1 MVTEVFQKSSKSLF
15 LKALADIYEV
25 AGNPR
30 PGRSV
35 FTRMTGA
42 TSGAIGLPSH
52 SHSWRGM
59 SLAAKLFISLIV
71 SAGLGTLIY
80 GGIHQSS
87 KNIAEFI
94 CYLGIA
100 ILASRLKVNLP
111 GITGTL
117 SVNFLF
123 ILIGILELSFTETL
137 ILGAVSMLAQCM
149 YPERPKAIQVTFNVC
164 AGAVSTALAYL
175 VYHHPLARL
184 VVDNNAVLLGLA
196 AVVYFIANAGSI
208 AAVISLTER
217 RPLTRIL
224 VDCYFWSF
232 PYYLVGAGIAGAI
245 AWLNQSFNWETS
257 LLLVPAV
264 YLIYRSYRLYLGKL
278 EDEKRHVEEMAN
290 LHLRTIEALALAI
303 EAKDHTTHEHLQRVR
318 IYAIEVAKELGVK
331 GPELEALHAAALLHD
346 IGKLAVPE
354 HIISKPGRLTPEEFE
369 KMKIHTLVGAEILER
384 VRFPYPVVP
393 IVRAHH
399 EKWDGSG
406 YPMGLKGAEIPV
418 GARILSAVDYLDAL
432 ASDRQYRRALPL
444 KEVMQKLAAE
454 SGKSFD
460 PKVVD
465 VLQKRYIQLER
476 LAVSKSAADP
486 NGPLSTAIKIERG
499 LEPAAGFENAT
510 VQDYAGRETTFL
522 SSIAAARQE
531 AQSLFELSQDL
542 GASLSL
548 TETLSV
554 FSVKLKPM
562 VPYDAIAI
570 YIRREDELVP
580 EYVNGDNYRLFS
592 SLRIPVGHGLS
603 GWVAQNR
610 KPIVNGNPSVEPGY
624 LNDPSKFSTLRSA
637 LAVPLEGV
645 GGVTGVL
652 ALYRGERD
660 AFTTDNLRILL
671 AVSSKMALSIE
682 NALKFAQA
690 ENSATTDYLTGLPN
704 ARSLFLQLDRD
715 LARCKRDNST
725 LTVMVSDMDGFKQ
738 INDRFGHLEGNRVL
752 RLFAQALKDSC
763 REYDYVAR
771 MGGDEFVVIAPGL
784 AADAAGKK
792 AEQMR
797 VLAKQAG
804 SEVCGEEILSLSV
817 GRALYP
823 EDGKDAEQLLA
834 EADRRMYLEK
844 QKQLAYKD
852 RRSHPRMKCR
862 VTIELTTDVGGTP
875 MFANLTDVS
884 IGGCYVET
892 STIVPAG
899 SKITLGFS
907 MDDTS
912 LKAEGIVARLDPGSG
927 IAVQFREMNREGRD
941 RMFKIL
947 EFVQKATTFYNNRYL
962 DSLTKT

>member
-1 MVTEVFQKSSKSLF
+1 M
-15 LKALADIYEV
+15 
-25 AGNPR
+25 
-30 PGRSV
+30 
-35 FTRMTGA
+35 
-42 TSGAIGLPSH
+42 GLPEH
-52 SHSWRGM
+52 SRSWKRL
-59 SLAAKLFISLIV
+59 SVSAKLFISLIV
-71 SAGLGTLIY
+71 MGGLGTLAY
-80 GGIHQSS
+80 GAIHQSS
-87 KNIAEFI
+87 RNIAEFI
-94 CYLGIA
+94 CYVGIA
-100 ILASRLKVNLP
+100 VLASRLKVNLP

-123 ILIGILELSFTETL
+123 ILIGVLELSFTETL
-137 ILGAVSMLAQCM
+137 ILGAISMLAQSLF
-149 YPERPKAIQVTFNVC
+149 PERPRALQVAFNVC
-164 AGAVSTALAYL
+164 AGALSTAAAYI
-175 VYHHPLARL
+175 VYHHPLMNL
-184 VVDNNAVLLGLA
+184 LVDNRPLLLGLSA
-196 AVVYFIANAGSI
+196 TVYFIANAGSI
-208 AAVISLTER
+208 AMVISLTER
-217 RPLTRIL
+217 RPISRIL

-232 PYYLVGAGIAGAI
+232 PYYLAGAGIAAII
-245 AWLNQSFNWETS
+245 AWLNRKFNWETS
-257 LLLVPAV
+257 LLVLPAV

-318 IYAIEVAKELGVK
+318 VYAIEVAKELGIA
-331 GPELEALHAAALLHD
+331 GPELEALHAASLLHD
-346 IGKLAVPE
+346 IGKRAVPE
-354 HIISKPGRLTPEEFE
+354 HIISKPGRLSPEEFE

-406 YPMGLKGAEIPV
+406 YPMGLKGAEIPI

-432 ASDRQYRRALPL
+432 ASDRQYRRALPM
-444 KEVMQKLAAE
+444 KEVIQKLAAE

-465 VLQKRYIQLER
+465 VLQKRYLHLER
-476 LAVSKSAADP
+476 LALAKSASDP
-486 NGPLSTAIKIERG
+486 NAPLSTAIKIERG
-499 LEPAAGFENAT
+499 LEPAAGFENA
-510 VQDYAGRETTFL
+510 VAQDYAGKEATFL

-548 TETLSV
+548 GETLSV

-570 YIRREDELVP
+570 YVKRDNELVP

-592 SLRIPVGHGLS
+592 SLRIPLGQGLS
-603 GWVAQNR
+603 GWVAHNR
-610 KPIVNGNPSVEPGY
+610 KPIINGNPSVEPGY

-645 GGVTGVL
+645 AGVIGVL

-660 AFTTDNLRILL
+660 GFTTDHLRILL
-671 AVSSKMALSIE
+671 AVSGKMALAIE
-682 NALKFAQA
+682 NALKYQQA

-715 LARCKRDNST
+715 LARCKRDNTT

-784 AADAAGKK
+784 PTDAASKK

-797 VLAKQAG
+797 TLARHAG
-804 SEVCGEEILSLSV
+804 NEVCGEEILSLSV
-817 GRALYP
+817 GRAVYP
-823 EDGKDAEQLLA
+823 DDGKDAEQLLA
-834 EADRRMYLEK
+834 EADRRMYIEK
-844 QKQLAYKD
+844 QKQMAYKD
-852 RRSHPRMKCR
+852 RRAHPRLKCR
-862 VTIELTTDVGGTP
+862 VTIELQTEAGGVP

-884 IGGCYVET
+884 LGGCFVET
-892 STIVPAG
+892 STILSPG
-899 SKITLGFS
+899 SKIKLGFS
-907 MDDTS
+907 MDDPTLS
-912 LKAEGIVARLDPGSG
+912 AEGVVMRLDPGSG
-927 IAVQFREMNREGRD
+927 VAVQFREMNREARE
-941 RMFKIL
+941 RMFRVL
-947 EFVQKATTFYNNRYL
+947 EFVQKSTTFYNKRYL
-962 DSLTKT
+962 DSLAKS

>member
-1 MVTEVFQKSSKSLF
+1 
-15 LKALADIYEV
+15 
-25 AGNPR
+25 
-30 PGRSV
+30 
-35 FTRMTGA
+35 MTGA
-42 TSGAIGLPSH
+42 TSIAIGLPEH
-52 SHSWRGM
+52 SRSWRTLSAG
-59 SLAAKLFISLIV
+59 AKLFIGLVVMGGMGSLLY
-71 SAGLGTLIY
+71 A
-80 GGIHQSS
+80 GIHQSS

-123 ILIGILELSFTETL
+123 ILIGVLELSFSETM
-137 ILGAVSMLAQCM
+137 ILGAISMLAQCL
-149 YPERPKAIQVTFNVC
+149 YPDRPKALQVTFNVC
-164 AGAVSTALAYL
+164 AGSISTALAYL
-175 VYHHPLARL
+175 VYHQRL
-184 VVDNNAVLLGLA
+184 TNLVIDSRPILLGLA
-196 AVVYFIANAGSI
+196 ATVYFIANAGTI
-208 AAVISLTER
+208 AMVISATEHR
-217 RPLTRIL
+217 RLSRIL

-232 PYYLVGAGIAGAI
+232 PYYLVGAGIAGII
-245 AWLNQSFNWETS
+245 AWLNRNYNWETC
-257 LLLVPAV
+257 LLVFPAV

-278 EDEKRHVEEMAN
+278 EDEKRHVEEMAS

-318 IYAIEVAKELGVK
+318 VYAIEVAKELGIT

-406 YPMGLKGAEIPV
+406 YPLGLKGAEIPI

-444 KEVMQKLAAE
+444 KDVMQKLAAE

-460 PKVVD
+460 PKIVD
-465 VLQKRYIQLER
+465 ILQKRYQHLER
-476 LAVSKSAADP
+476 LAIAKSAQDP
-486 NGPLSTAIKIERG
+486 NALLSTGIKIERG
-499 LEPAAGFENAT
+499 VEPAAGFENT
-510 VQDYAGRETTFL
+510 VAQDYAGRENTFL

-531 AQSLFELSQDL
+531 AQALFELSQDL

-548 TETLSV
+548 GETLSV

-570 YIRREDELVP
+570 YVKRDNELVP

-592 SLRIPVGHGLS
+592 SLRIPVGQGLS
-603 GWVAQNR
+603 GWVAHNR
-610 KPIVNGNPSVEPGY
+610 KPIINGNPSVEPGY

-645 GGVTGVL
+645 AGVIGVL

-660 AFTTDNLRILL
+660 GFTSDHLRILL
-671 AVSSKMALSIE
+671 AVSGKMALAIE
-682 NALKFAQA
+682 NALKYQQA

-704 ARSLFLQLDRD
+704 ARSLFLQLDRE
-715 LARCKRDNST
+715 LARCKRDNSS

-797 VLAKQAG
+797 ALARQAG
-804 SEVCGEEILSLSV
+804 SEVCGEDLLSLSV
-817 GRALYP
+817 GRAMYP
-823 EDGKDAEQLLA
+823 DDGKDAEQLLA

-852 RRSHPRMKCR
+852 RRAHPRMKCR
-862 VTIELTTDVGGTP
+862 VTIEVQTEAGGVP
-875 MFANLTDVS
+875 LFANITDIS
-884 IGGCYVET
+884 MGGCYIET
-892 STIVPAG
+892 STILAAG
-899 SKITLGFS
+899 TKIRLGFS
-907 MDDTS
+907 MDDPALT
-912 LKAEGIVARLDPGSG
+912 AEGVVARLDPGSG
-927 IAVQFREMNREGRD
+927 AAVQFREMNREARE

-947 EFVQKATTFYNNRYL
+947 EFVQKSTTYFNNRYL
-962 DSLTKT
+962 NSLTKS

>member
-1 MVTEVFQKSSKSLF
+1 
-15 LKALADIYEV
+15 
-25 AGNPR
+25 
-30 PGRSV
+30 
-35 FTRMTGA
+35 MTGA
-42 TSGAIGLPSH
+42 TGIALPEASRSWQGL
-52 SHSWRGM
+52 
-59 SLAAKLFISLIV
+59 SLAAKLFIALMII
-71 SAGLGTLIY
+71 AGTATLVY

-87 KNIAEFI
+87 RNIAEFI

-100 ILASRLKVNLP
+100 VLASRLKVNLP

-117 SVNFLF
+117 SVSFLF
-123 ILIGILELSFTETL
+123 ILIGVLELSFTETL
-137 ILGAVSMLAQCM
+137 ILGAISMVAQCL
-149 YPERPKAIQVTFNVC
+149 YPDRPKAIQLTFNVC
-164 AGAVSTALAYL
+164 AGSVSTALAYL
-175 VYHHPLARL
+175 VYHHPLIDMIVGSRP
-184 VVDNNAVLLGLA
+184 VLLGLA
-196 AVVYFIANAGSI
+196 ASVYFVANAGSI
-208 AAVISLTER
+208 AMVISLTER
-217 RPLTRIL
+217 RPISRIL

-232 PYYLVGAGIAGAI
+232 PYYLVGAGIAGGI
-245 AWLNQSFNWETS
+245 AWLNASSNWETS
-257 LLLVPAV
+257 LLVLPAV

-318 IYAIEVAKELGVK
+318 VYAIEVAKELK
-331 GPELEALHAAALLHD
+331 ISGPELEALHAAALLHD

-406 YPMGLKGAEIPV
+406 YPMGLKGAEIPI

-444 KEVMQKLAAE
+444 RDVMQKLAAE

-460 PKVVD
+460 PKVVEI
-465 VLQKRYIQLER
+465 LQKRYEQLER
-476 LAVSKSAADP
+476 LAVAKSSEDP
-486 NGPLSTAIKIERG
+486 NAPLSTSIKIERG
-499 LEPAAGFENAT
+499 LEPAAGFESALA
-510 VQDYAGRETTFL
+510 QDYAGKETTFL

-531 AQSLFELSQDL
+531 AQALFELSQDL

-548 TETLSV
+548 GETLSV

-562 VPYDAIAI
+562 VPHDAIAI
-570 YIRREDELVP
+570 YIKREDELIP

-592 SLRIPVGHGLS
+592 SLRIPVGQGLS

-610 KPIVNGNPSVEPGY
+610 KPIINGNPSVEPGY
-624 LNDPSKFSTLRSA
+624 LNDPSKFSSLRSA

-645 GGVTGVL
+645 AGVIGVL
-652 ALYRGERD
+652 ALYRSERD
-660 AFTTDNLRILL
+660 AFKSDHLRILL
-671 AVSSKMALSIE
+671 AVSGKMALSIE
-682 NALKFAQA
+682 NALKFQQA
-690 ENSATTDYLTGLPN
+690 ENSAITDYLTGLPN
-704 ARSLFLQLDRD
+704 ARSLFLQLDRE

-752 RLFAQALKDSC
+752 RLFAQALKDTC

-784 AADAAGKK
+784 ETDAASKK

-797 VLAKQAG
+797 ILARQAG

-817 GRALYP
+817 GRANYP
-823 EDGKDAEQLLA
+823 DDGIDAEQLLA
-834 EADRRMYLEK
+834 EADRRMYVEK
-844 QKQLAYKD
+844 QKQLSNKD
-852 RRSHPRMKCR
+852 RRSHPRLKCR
-862 VTIELTTDVGGTP
+862 ATIELQTGEGGVP
-875 MFANLTDVS
+875 IFANISDISL
-884 IGGCYVET
+884 GGCYVET
-892 STIVPAG
+892 STILSAG
-899 SKITLGFS
+899 SKIKLGFS
-907 MDDTS
+907 MDDPS
-912 LKAEGIVARLDPGSG
+912 LTAEGVVARLDPGTG
-927 IAVQFREMNREGRD
+927 IAVQFREMNREARG

-947 EFVQKATTFYNNRYL
+947 EHVQKTSNFYNKRYL
-962 DSLTKT
+962 DSLAKT

>member
-1 MVTEVFQKSSKSLF
+1 MV
-15 LKALADIYEV
+15 I
-25 AGNPR
+25 AG
-30 PGRSV
+30 
-35 FTRMTGA
+35 TATLLYGA
-42 TSGAIGLPSH
+42 
-52 SHSWRGM
+52 
-59 SLAAKLFISLIV
+59 
-71 SAGLGTLIY
+71 
-80 GGIHQSS
+80 IHQSS

-100 ILASRLKVNLP
+100 VLASRLKVNLP

-123 ILIGILELSFTETL
+123 ILIGVLELSFSETL
-137 ILGAVSMLAQCM
+137 TLGAISMLAQCL

-164 AGAVSTALAYL
+164 AGSISTALAYG
-175 VYHHPLARL
+175 VYHHPISFLAANRPI
-184 VVDNNAVLLGLA
+184 LLGLA
-196 AVVYFIANAGSI
+196 ATVYFIANAGSI
-208 AAVISLTER
+208 ATVISLTER
-217 RPLTRIL
+217 RPLVQIL
-224 VDCYFWSF
+224 VGCYFWSF
-232 PYYLVGAGIAGAI
+232 PYYLVGAGIAGTI
-245 AWLNQSFNWETS
+245 EWLNHTFNWETS

-303 EAKDHTTHEHLQRVR
+303 EAKDQTTHDHLQRVR
-318 IYAIEVAKELGVK
+318 VYAIEVAKELGMV
-331 GPELEALHAAALLHD
+331 GTELEALHAAALLHD

-406 YPMGLKGAEIPV
+406 YPQGLKGAEIPI

-444 KEVMQKLAAE
+444 KDVMQKLAAE

-465 VLQKRYIQLER
+465 VLQKRYQHLER
-476 LAVSKSAADP
+476 MAVAKSAQDE
-486 NGPLSTAIKIERG
+486 NSPLSTSIKIERG
-499 LEPAAGFENAT
+499 EAPAAGFENAT
-510 VQDYAGRETTFL
+510 AKDTVGREATFL

-531 AQSLFELSQDL
+531 AQALFELSQDL

-548 TETLSV
+548 GETLSV

-570 YIRREDELVP
+570 YIQRDNELVP

-592 SLRIPVGHGLS
+592 SLRIPLGQGLS
-603 GWVAQNR
+603 GWVAHNK
-610 KPIVNGNPSVEPGY
+610 KPIINGNPSVEPGY
-624 LNDPSKFSTLRSA
+624 LNDPTKFSTLRSA

-645 GGVTGVL
+645 SGVIGVL
-652 ALYRGERD
+652 ALYRLERD
-660 AFTTDNLRILL
+660 AFVSDHLRIVL
-671 AVSSKMALSIE
+671 AVSSKMALAIE
-682 NALKFAQA
+682 NALKYQQA

-715 LARCKRDNST
+715 LARCKRDGSS

-784 AADAAGKK
+784 PTDAAAKK
-792 AEQMR
+792 SEQLR
-797 VLAKQAG
+797 ALAKQAG
-804 SEVCGEEILSLSV
+804 AEVCGEEILSLSV
-817 GRALYP
+817 GQAVYP
-823 EDGKDAEQLLA
+823 ADGEDAEQLLA
-834 EADRRMYLEK
+834 GADRRMYLEK
-844 QKQLAYKD
+844 QKQVSYKD
-852 RRSHPRMKCR
+852 RRVHPRLKCR
-862 VTIELTTDVGGTP
+862 ITIELQSEAEGTP
-875 MFANLTDVS
+875 LFGNLTDVS
-884 IGGCYVET
+884 MGGCYIET
-892 STIVPAG
+892 SAILSPGT
-899 SKITLGFS
+899 KLKLGFS
-907 MDDTS
+907 MDDGTLS
-912 LKAEGIVARLDPGSG
+912 TEGVVARNEPGLG
-927 IAVQFREMNREGRD
+927 VAVQFREMTREGREK
-941 RMFKIL
+941 MLKIL
-947 EFVQKATTFYNNRYL
+947 EFVQKSTAFYNNRYFENL
-962 DSLTKT
+962 LKR

>member
-1 MVTEVFQKSSKSLF
+1 MTRINSNPI
-15 LKALADIYEV
+15 ALPE
-25 AGNPR
+25 
-30 PGRSV
+30 RS
-35 FTRMTGA
+35 R
-42 TSGAIGLPSH
+42 
-52 SHSWRGM
+52 SWKGM
-59 SLAAKLFISLIV
+59 SFVAKLFISLV
-71 SAGLGTLIY
+71 VLAGFGVLVY
-80 GGIHQSS
+80 AGIHQSS

-100 ILASRLKVNLP
+100 VLASRLKVSLP

-123 ILIGILELSFTETL
+123 ILIGVLELSFTETL
-137 ILGAVSMLAQCM
+137 ILGAISMVAQCVF
-149 YPERPKAIQVTFNVC
+149 PDRPKGLQLTFNVC
-164 AGAVSTALAYL
+164 AGCISTALAYQ
-175 VYHHPLARL
+175 VYHHPLINLILPNRP
-184 VVDNNAVLLGLA
+184 VLLGLSA
-196 AVVYFIANAGSI
+196 TVYFIANAGSI
-208 AAVISLTER
+208 ATVISLTER
-217 RPLTRIL
+217 RPLSRIL

-232 PYYLVGAGIAGAI
+232 PYYLVGAGVAGI
-245 AWLNQSFNWETS
+245 ITWLNQNFNWETS
-257 LLLVPAV
+257 LLVLPAM

-318 IYAIEVAKELGVK
+318 VYAIEVAKELGVS

-406 YPMGLKGAEIPV
+406 YPLGLRGAEIPI

-444 KEVMQKLAAE
+444 KDVMQKLNAE

-460 PKVVD
+460 PRVVD
-465 VLQKRYIQLER
+465 VLQKRYQNLEEM
-476 LAVSKSAADP
+476 AIAKSVEDP
-486 NGPLSTAIKIERG
+486 NAPLSTAIKIERG
-499 LEPAAGFENAT
+499 VEPAAGFENAKA
-510 VQDYAGRETTFL
+510 QDYAGKETTFL

-531 AQSLFELSQDL
+531 AQALFELSQDL

-548 TETLSV
+548 GETLSV

-570 YIRREDELVP
+570 YVTRENELIP

-592 SLRIPVGHGLS
+592 SLRIPIGQGLS

-610 KPIVNGNPSVEPGY
+610 KPIINGNPSVEPGY

-645 GGVTGVL
+645 AGVIGVL
-652 ALYRGERD
+652 ALYGAERD
-660 AFTTDNLRILL
+660 AFTSDHLRILL
-671 AVSSKMALSIE
+671 AVSGKMALAIE
-682 NALKFAQA
+682 NALKYQQA

-704 ARSLFLQLDRD
+704 ARSLFLQLDRE

-738 INDRFGHLEGNRVL
+738 INDRFGHLEGNRTL

-784 AADAAGKK
+784 AADAASKK
-792 AEQMR
+792 AEQLR
-797 VLAKQAG
+797 ALARHAG
-804 SEVCGEEILSLSV
+804 NEVCGEEILSLSV
-817 GRALYP
+817 GRAVYP
-823 EDGKDAEQLLA
+823 DDGKDAEQLLA

-852 RRSHPRMKCR
+852 RRAHPRMKCR
-862 VTIELTTDVGGTP
+862 VTIEMQAGDTAVP
-875 MFANLTDVS
+875 VFANLTDIS
-884 IGGCYVET
+884 MGGCYIET
-892 STIVPAG
+892 STILSAG
-899 SKITLGFS
+899 STLKLKVS
-907 MDDTS
+907 MDDPS
-912 LKAEGIVARLDPGSG
+912 LCVEGTVARLDPGSG
-927 IAVQFREMNREGRD
+927 VAVQFRELNREARE
-941 RMFKIL
+941 RMFRIL
-947 EFVQKATTFYNNRYL
+947 EFVQKTTTYYNNRYL
-962 DSLTKT
+962 DTLAKN

>member
-1 MVTEVFQKSSKSLF
+1 
-15 LKALADIYEV
+15 
-25 AGNPR
+25 
-30 PGRSV
+30 
-35 FTRMTGA
+35 MTGA
-42 TSGAIGLPSH
+42 TSVATALPAQSR
-52 SHSWRGM
+52 SWRGL
-59 SLAAKLFISLIV
+59 STLAKLYISLVVI
-71 SAGLGTLIY
+71 AGLATLIY
-80 GGIHQSS
+80 GGVHPNS

-94 CYLGIA
+94 CYLGISV
-100 ILASRLKVNLP
+100 LASRLKVTLP

-123 ILIGILELSFTETL
+123 ILVGVLELSFAETL
-137 ILGAVSMLAQCM
+137 ILGAISMLAQCL
-149 YPERPKAIQVTFNVC
+149 YPERPRAIQVTFNVC
-164 AGAVSTALAYL
+164 AGSVSTALAYL
-175 VYHHPLARL
+175 VYHHPLPNEVIGNRPI
-184 VVDNNAVLLGLA
+184 LLGVA
-196 AVVYFIANAGSI
+196 ATVYFIANAGSI

-217 RPLTRIL
+217 QPFTRIL

-245 AWLNQSFNWETS
+245 AWFNKTFNWETS
-257 LLLVPAV
+257 LVLVPAV

-318 IYAIEVAKELGVK
+318 VYAIEVAKELGVV

-406 YPMGLKGAEIPV
+406 YPMGLKGAEIPI

-444 KEVMQKLAAE
+444 RDVMQKLSAE

-465 VLQKRYIQLER
+465 VLQKRYQYLER
-476 LAVSKSAADP
+476 LAVAKAGQDP
-486 NGPLSTAIKIERG
+486 NGPLSTSIKIERG

-510 VQDYAGRETTFL
+510 AQDYAGRENTFL

-570 YIRREDELVP
+570 YIKREAELIP

-592 SLRIPVGHGLS
+592 SLRIPIGQGLS
-603 GWVAQNR
+603 GWVAHNR
-610 KPIVNGNPSVEPGY
+610 KPIINGNPSVEPGY

-637 LAVPLEGV
+637 LAVPLEGIA
-645 GGVTGVL
+645 GVIGVL

-660 AFTTDNLRILL
+660 AFTSDHLRILL
-671 AVSSKMALSIE
+671 AVSGKMALSIE
-682 NALKFAQA
+682 NALKYQQA
-690 ENSATTDYLTGLPN
+690 EDSATTDYLTGLPN
-704 ARSLFLQLDRD
+704 ARSLFLQLDRE
-715 LARCKRDNST
+715 LARCKRDNLA

-792 AEQMR
+792 AEQMKA
-797 VLAKQAG
+797 LARQAG
-804 SEVCGEEILSLSV
+804 TDVCGEDILSLSV
-817 GRALYP
+817 GRALFP

-844 QKQLAYKD
+844 QKQLSYKD
-852 RRSHPRMKCR
+852 RRSHPRLKCR
-862 VTIELTTDVGGTP
+862 VTIEMHTDGGGTP
-875 MFANLTDVS
+875 LFANLTDVS
-884 IGGCYVET
+884 LGGCYIET
-892 STIVPAG
+892 STILAPG
-899 SKITLGFS
+899 SKIKLGFS
-907 MDDTS
+907 MDDPTLS
-912 LKAEGIVARLDPGSG
+912 TEGVVARLDPGSG
-927 IAVQFREMNREGRD
+927 LAIQFREMNREGRD
-941 RMFKIL
+941 RMLKIL
-947 EFVQKATTFYNNRYL
+947 EFVQKTTTFYNNRYL
-962 DSLTKT
+962 NSLTKN